1 MKKLEGKTL
10 SAKILSSLP
19 ARCSAVKAATGR
31 APSLAIINFYPVSP
45 SGIYARKKAAA
56 CEKAGISVKM
66 LEPSPEMPYK
76 EFCGLLK
83 ELGNDESIDAIMA
96 ERPLP
101 AGFERQETWDM
112 FPPEKDA
119 DGLSALNAGRLFQIK
134 KFSEIEEKG
143 LSVPCTALSV
153 VKLMQYH
160 GIQATGARIAV
171 AGRSSVVG
179 KPLAQMLTALNA
191 TVTLCHTGTKDI
203 AAVFRESEIIIS
215 AAGKAKWLKKE
226 MLPENAVLIDVGTNL
241 DENRKLC
248 GDADPCCAEKC
259 SAMSPVPGGVGPV
272 TKALL
277 LEAAVKAAERKM
289 KNK

>member
-10 SAKILSSLP
+10 SAEILASLP
-19 ARCSAVKAATGR
+19 ARCGAVKAMLGR

-45 SGIYARKKAAA
+45 SGVYARKKATA

-66 LEPSPEMPYK
+66 YEPSAGMPYE
-76 EFCGLLK
+76 EFR
-83 ELGNDESIDAIMA
+83 ELIIETGKDTDIDAVMI

-101 AGFERQETWDM
+101 AGFDRQETWDILSA
-112 FPPEKDA
+112 EKDV
-119 DGLSALNAGRLFQIK
+119 DGLSTLNAGRLFQIK
-134 KFSEIEEKG
+134 KFDEIEKKG
-143 LSVPCTALSV
+143 FFVPCTALSV

-160 GIQATGARIAV
+160 GIQAAGARIAV

-203 AAVFRESEIIIS
+203 PAIFRENGIIIS
-215 AAGKAKWLKKE
+215 AAGKPKWVKKE
-226 MLPENAVLIDVGTNL
+226 MLPENAVLIDVGTNM
-241 DENRKLC
+241 DENGKIC
-248 GDADPCCAEKC
+248 GDVDPGCAEIC
-259 SAMSPVPGGVGPV
+259 SAMSPVPGGVGPL

-277 LEAAVKAAERKM
+277 LEAVVKAAEK
-289 KNK
+289 KIKK